1 MKNGRPESQ
10 LSFDARLNIL
20 IYAVNNPTFSTRD
33 INEAVVSVSL
43 NTIRN
48 VIRELTELGYLERV
62 SIYQHKATDLLLGL
76 FNKEKNNE
84 RV

>member
-10 LSFDARLNIL
+10 LGFDARLNIL
-20 IYAVNNPTFSTRD
+20 IYAVNNPKFSTRD
-33 INEAVVSVSL
+33 INEAVVSASL

-48 VIRELTELGYLERV
+48 IIRELTELGCIERV

-76 FNKEKNNE
+76 FNK
-84 RV
+84 

>member
-10 LSFDARLNIL
+10 LGFDARLNIL
-20 IYAVNNPTFSTRD
+20 IYAVNNPKFSTRD
-33 INEAVVSVSL
+33 INEAVVSASL

-48 VIRELTELGYLERV
+48 IIRELTEPGYIERV

-76 FNKEKNNE
+76 FNK
-84 RV
+84 